1 MDIKDS
7 EYERNPDAFIVPNS
21 APCRSLLLKKDG
33 SLIPVATLIRRKVK
47 GISCETHQPGGSVIF
62 YEEICDLIN
71 EIISYMQYNVNTH
84 LKDSF
89 GYTFGW
95 LHIYDYYYFLGHDQK
110 DRVFLQKPLKNTFN
124 DTNSVSQLIEALK
137 STEREYTMT
146 VFSFI
151 LFAITKSLYRAS
163 KSSIDKDIQ
172 LLVTD
177 NTAAFSEQGEESFVS
192 NVINFFVNYTIY
204 SDYYSGKNKSR
215 FYDNVSINDS
225 CEEDNTY
232 ENSEIK
238 KLDSISNDNH
248 DLGDIDLDLDNI
260 TPWENR
266 LNRKENED
274 DTLEYC
280 PDDDIDLDNI
290 TLWENRLNRKEGE
303 DDTLKHYPDDNIVN
317 NNDNTVETAS
327 DSNDPIP
334 VLPFPLKCVDYPIIF
349 CNTKNL
355 KKPPK
360 IKAYFSEN
368 PYIFFN
374 YYGVD
379 LPRSISVTVPSDIRT
394 CYSALGQSHYITY
407 LENKLTDL
415 ANEKSQKTT
424 DKIKN
429 KLKEF
434 FDKAHEDNPFT
445 AAKVTDGSSISKISN
460 DIFRIC
466 FPRRYHVPYFDN
478 LYKEA
483 VKELSGNGNGNDLI
497 KRYAYLL
504 SSLKAFKEYI
514 TDCCNDDTANKFD
527 ELYNEA
533 YTIFLSRCNPNK
545 KRWHTLTADKK
556 LIVYFGDFVSA
567 LTDKGAECIITPS
580 KSRPNML
587 FLDYYSYFNNFLDF
601 MEKYSFSYRF
611 SKQELNRILYEA
623 NILKARYNGNEKTP
637 YKLDYI
643 LQVRGE
649 KKTVLAINI
658 DILER
663 KCSELRGSTEQDKD
677 A

>member
-7 EYERNPDAFIVPNS
+7 EYEENPVAFIIPNS
-21 APCRSLLLKKDG
+21 MPCRSLLKMENG
-33 SLIPVATLIRRKVK
+33 NLIPIATLIRREVK
-47 GISCETHQPGGSVIF
+47 EISCETHRPGGLVIF
-62 YEEICDLIN
+62 YEKICDLIN
-71 EIISYMQYNVNTH
+71 DIINDMQYNVNTQ
-84 LKDSF
+84 LKDSSR
-89 GYTFGW
+89 YTFGW
-95 LHIYDYYYFLGHDQK
+95 LHIFDYYHFLGHDQK
-110 DRVFLQKPLKNTFN
+110 DKILLHRYSKNTFD
-124 DTNSVSQLIEALK
+124 DTDSVSHLIEALK

-151 LFAITKSLYRAS
+151 LFAITKSLYRTG
-163 KSSIDKDIQ
+163 KNSIDKNIH

-177 NTAAFSEQGEESFVS
+177 NTSAFSEQGEESFVS
-192 NVINFFVNYTIY
+192 NVINFLVDYTIY

-215 FYDNVSINDS
+215 LYDYVSFNDS
-225 CEEDNTY
+225 YEEDNMP
-232 ENSEIK
+232 
-238 KLDSISNDNH
+238 DSISDDNY
-248 DLGDIDLDLDNI
+248 DLDDIDFEDIDFEDIDLDKI

-266 LNRKENED
+266 LNRKESED
-274 DTLEYC
+274 DTFEY
-280 PDDDIDLDNI
+280 
-290 TLWENRLNRKEGE
+290 
-303 DDTLKHYPDDNIVN
+303 YPDEDIVN
-317 NNDNTVETAS
+317 NNNNTVKTVS

-334 VLPFPLKCVDYPIIF
+334 VLPFSLKCVDYPIIS
-349 CNTKNL
+349 CNIKNL
-355 KKPPK
+355 KRSPK
-360 IKAYFSEN
+360 INAYFSGK

-374 YYGVD
+374 YYGVN
-379 LPRSISVTVPSDIRT
+379 LPRSISVTVPSDIQT
-394 CYSALGQSHYITY
+394 SYFALGKSHYIAY
-407 LENKLTDL
+407 LENKLTDS
-415 ANEKSQKTT
+415 AKEKSQKTT
-424 DKIKN
+424 GEIKN
-429 KLKEF
+429 ELKEF

-445 AAKVTDGSSISKISN
+445 AAKVTSGSSITKISN
-460 DIFRIC
+460 YIFRIC
-466 FPRRYHVPYFDN
+466 FPRKYHVPYFDN

-483 VKELSGNGNGNDLI
+483 VKELSGNGNDNDLI
-497 KRYAYLL
+497 KIYAYLL

-514 TDCCNDDTANKFD
+514 IDCCNDYTANKFD

-533 YTIFLSRCNPNK
+533 YTIFWSRCNPNK

-567 LTDKGAECIITPS
+567 LTDKDAEFIITPS

-587 FLDYYSYFNNFLDF
+587 FLDYCSYFNRFLDF
-601 MEKYSFSYRF
+601 MEKNNFSYKF

-637 YKLDYI
+637 RKLDYI

-663 KCSELRGSTEQDKD
+663 KCSELRGSTEQDKY

>member
-137 STEREYTMT
+137 STERKYTMT

-248 DLGDIDLDLDNI
+248 DLGDIDIDLDNI

-274 DTLEYC
+274 DTL
-280 PDDDIDLDNI
+280 
-290 TLWENRLNRKEGE
+290 
-303 DDTLKHYPDDNIVN
+303 KH
-317 NNDNTVETAS
+317 
-327 DSNDPIP
+327 
-334 VLPFPLKCVDYPIIF
+334 
-349 CNTKNL
+349 
-355 KKPPK
+355 
-360 IKAYFSEN
+360 
-368 PYIFFN
+368 
-374 YYGVD
+374 
-379 LPRSISVTVPSDIRT
+379 
-394 CYSALGQSHYITY
+394 
-407 LENKLTDL
+407 
-415 ANEKSQKTT
+415 
-424 DKIKN
+424 
-429 KLKEF
+429 
-434 FDKAHEDNPFT
+434 
-445 AAKVTDGSSISKISN
+445 
-460 DIFRIC
+460 
-466 FPRRYHVPYFDN
+466 
-478 LYKEA
+478 
-483 VKELSGNGNGNDLI
+483 
-497 KRYAYLL
+497 
-504 SSLKAFKEYI
+504 
-514 TDCCNDDTANKFD
+514 
-527 ELYNEA
+527 
-533 YTIFLSRCNPNK
+533 
-545 KRWHTLTADKK
+545 
-556 LIVYFGDFVSA
+556 
-567 LTDKGAECIITPS
+567 
-580 KSRPNML
+580 
-587 FLDYYSYFNNFLDF
+587 
-601 MEKYSFSYRF
+601 
-611 SKQELNRILYEA
+611 
-623 NILKARYNGNEKTP
+623 
-637 YKLDYI
+637 
-643 LQVRGE
+643 
-649 KKTVLAINI
+649 
-658 DILER
+658 
-663 KCSELRGSTEQDKD
+663 
-677 A
+677 